1 METSQTATLHTALTN
16 AQGDRDAAA
25 AHLGIT
31 REAINEAIRTTPEL
45 KALWTRTTE
54 LPLADAVDRNRMS
67 FDLED
72 ITPKQAA
79 IADGFA
85 RQETK
90 LQRFDWEGLGVT
102 DPGTVALMNQ
112 FERSVGG
119 GIVRMLDA
127 MCGGMGYCF
136 AQVSARFAF
145 AAKKMSE
152 LEQLPVMTPVQQ
164 AEYAYWHNCF
174 MDYAKEMKGFN
185 KEATNAAHTRLLIAD
200 RARKMKGTGGAVVK
214 PGWKKV
220 GPALAADRAAMFEQ
234 SKGLSGA

>member
-1 METSQTATLHTALTN
+1 MALTKSPTLSSPKQPMETSQTATLHTALTN

-102 DPGTVALMNQ
+102 DPGTTPSTSIS
-112 FERSVGG
+112 RSGLPKD
-119 GIVRMLDA
+119 R
-127 MCGGMGYCF
+127 
-136 AQVSARFAF
+136 RFA
-145 AAKKMSE
+145 
-152 LEQLPVMTPVQQ
+152 PI
-164 AEYAYWHNCF
+164 
-174 MDYAKEMKGFN
+174 
-185 KEATNAAHTRLLIAD
+185 R
-200 RARKMKGTGGAVVK
+200 
-214 PGWKKV
+214 
-220 GPALAADRAAMFEQ
+220 
-234 SKGLSGA
+234 